1 MVSLRDLSALS
12 ASAVI
17 SLAGNSN
24 IFMHLGAPPA
34 HERLTGNEPGIALNL
49 IWVVAAPLQDHRL

>member
-17 SLAGNSN
+17 ILAGNSN

-34 HERLTGNEPGIALNL
+34 HERQL
-49 IWVVAAPLQDHRL
+49 IGVGPSQLIEILVDRRKKG

>member
-17 SLAGNSN
+17 SLAGNLN

-34 HERLTGNEPGIALNL
+34 RERLTPRNSIILKS
-49 IWVVAAPLQDHRL
+49 IIS